1 VQFIP
6 FLRLNIDSSDELFDH
21 MLAENHPLEAE
32 LFPRGRRL
40 LTFLKRVGRF
50 ACIRECG
57 MNKSNLPELAQQAAQ
72 NILE

>member
-32 LFPRGRRL
+32 LFPRGRHL
-40 LTFLKRVGRF
+40 LT
-50 ACIRECG
+50 
-57 MNKSNLPELAQQAAQ
+57 P
-72 NILE
+72 